1 MPTLSNAS
9 EVVLVTGAN
18 GFIATWTIGNLL
30 KRGYTVRAAVR
41 DESRGKHLLQ
51 TYQSYGDKL
60 YLFAVGDMQKD
71 GAFDKAVQGVDGVIH
86 TAAQVNLLA
95 TDPKGIIDPAVKG
108 VTGILNSAIK
118 HGSQLKRVVFTST
131 CLTIHD
137 FSTDDVTVSEADW
150 NEKAVRECE
159 EKGSEAHPLSM
170 YSASKTLAEKAA
182 WALYEENKN
191 KISWDFTVVNL
202 PWVVGPTIHEV
213 TTPDTL
219 NESTKHWYRA
229 IVEGD
234 FGGGPS
240 LMLPNYGWADVRD
253 VSEALARALE
263 VKEAAGERIIICAGS
278 PFVWQDWLDA
288 ANSLTPTP
296 YRKIAK
302 GASGTAHRGIKFDTS
317 KERRILGLRFRTMEE
332 VTRDVLTDYTRRG
345 W

>member
-60 YLFAVGDMQKD
+60 YLFAVGDMQK
-71 GAFDKAVQGVDGVIH
+71 
-86 TAAQVNLLA
+86 
-95 TDPKGIIDPAVKG
+95 
-108 VTGILNSAIK
+108 
-118 HGSQLKRVVFTST
+118 LKRVVFTST

-137 FSTDDVTVSEADW
+137 FSMDDVTVSEADW

-170 YSASKTLAEKAA
+170 YSASKTLAEKGEHQLLVLVLVFLMLIYNKNPAA

-202 PWVVGPTIHEV
+202 PWVVG
-213 TTPDTL
+213 
-219 NESTKHWYRA
+219 
-229 IVEGD
+229 
-234 FGGGPS
+234 
-240 LMLPNYGWADVRD
+240 VR
-253 VSEALARALE
+253 
-263 VKEAAGERIIICAGS
+263 
-278 PFVWQDWLDA
+278 
-288 ANSLTPTP
+288 
-296 YRKIAK
+296 
-302 GASGTAHRGIKFDTS
+302 
-317 KERRILGLRFRTMEE
+317 
-332 VTRDVLTDYTRRG
+332 
-345 W
+345 